1 MPFIMKS
8 FENLHILTKRAD
20 LKSVKSVTHCLSASL
35 FSSITLFFSDSS
47 FSKFPFSI
55 LYFSA
60 SFSLFPW
67 IECNIIH
74 RWDWRCSFISSYLML
89 IYLKSVTYVLIYSLF
104 WKHRHGM
111 VTKCLPKDS
120 WPMNRRTP
128 RNISTDMQGYLVC
141 SKSLQ
146 SCYPSELIRS
156 SAGIVP
162 CHNPCFRGE
171 YSSSEWKIMDRKV
184 ED

>member
-74 RWDWRCSFISSYLML
+74 RWNWRCSFISSYLML
-89 IYLKSVTYVLIYSLF
+89 VFIWNVWHMYWFILYFGNTD
-104 WKHRHGM
+104 M
-111 VTKCLPKDS
+111 VWLPSDHS

-128 RNISTDMQGYLVC
+128 RNIRTDMQGYLVC